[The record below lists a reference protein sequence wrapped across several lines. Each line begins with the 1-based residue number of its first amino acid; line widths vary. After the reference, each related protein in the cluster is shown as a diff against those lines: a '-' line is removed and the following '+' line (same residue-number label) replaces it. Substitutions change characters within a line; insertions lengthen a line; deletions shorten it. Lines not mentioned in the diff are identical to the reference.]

1 MALLTHFASPSPS
14 ALYKFARLWIG
25 EEKLMNAATGAP
37 EDLTSAQALQLE
49 QELVKL
55 VPDRRGEEAQTQEL
69 KGAPA
74 ASIPTSTQT
83 PTPTQMPKCPL
94 CGSSSFT
101 ASPER
106 GEVACAR
113 CGLVV
118 EERTIDLGPN
128 QRAYTPEDRYS
139 RRTGPP
145 TTFTLHDK
153 GLTTTISRQDR
164 DAHGRSLGYRR
175 RLEAV
180 RLRRWQTSTRAH
192 KSLERNLARAMSVL
206 ERISSQMALP
216 RSVKEEAA
224 AMYRRAVRE
233 GFMKGRPTEQVV
245 AATVYAA
252 CRMRR
257 IPRTLAEIA
266 ERTGIKRK
274 EIALRYNQ
282 LVMEMSVNVPAAD
295 PLNFVSRI
303 GCALGLSGRAQ
314 CRAAE
319 IIREA
324 KNAKNSSMGGRSP
337 AALAAGAVYLASLIE
352 NEPRNQG
359 DVAAAATVSEP
370 TVRVCYRELVRRLG
384 IDYDALKTR
393 ALTSKL
399 KEGKVR

>member
-1 MALLTHFASPSPS
+1 M
-14 ALYKFARLWIG
+14 
-25 EEKLMNAATGAP
+25 MNAMTGAP

-49 QELVKL
+49 QELEKL
-55 VPDRRGEEAQTQEL
+55 EPDRRGEEAQTQEL

-74 ASIPTSTQT
+74 ASIPTPAPTSTST
-83 PTPTQMPKCPL
+83 PIPTQMPKCPL

-118 EERTIDLGPN
+118 EEHLIDLGPD
-128 QRAYTPEDRYS
+128 QRAYSPEDRYG
-139 RRTGPP
+139 RRRIGPP
-145 TTFTLHDK
+145 ITFTLHDK
-153 GLTTTISRQDR
+153 GLTTTISKQDR
-164 DAHGRSLGYRR
+164 DAHGRSLNYRR

-224 AMYRRAVRE
+224 AIYRRAAKE
-233 GFMKGRPTEQVV
+233 GFIKGRPTEQVV
-245 AATVYAA
+245 AAAVYAA

-282 LVMEMSVNVPAAD
+282 LVMEMGVNVPAAD

-303 GCALGLSGRAQ
+303 GCALDLSGRAQ

-324 KNAKNSSMGGRSP
+324 KNARNSSMGGRSP
-337 AALAAGAVYLASLIE
+337 AALAAGAIYLASLLE

-359 DVAAAATVSEP
+359 DVAVAATVSEP
-370 TVRVCYRELVRRLG
+370 TVRVCCRELVRRLG
-384 IDYDALKTR
+384 IDYDALKAR
-393 ALTSKL
+393 ALTL
-399 KEGKVR
+399 KPKKGEAR

>member
-1 MALLTHFASPSPS
+1 MDSAEINISSCP
-14 ALYKFARLWIG
+14 ALYKFAQLQIG
-25 EEKLMNAATGAP
+25 EEKLMNATTGAP

-49 QELVKL
+49 QRLEKL
-55 VPDRRGEEAQTQEL
+55 VPDRRGEAAQTQEL

-74 ASIPTSTQT
+74 ASTPTSTQT

-113 CGLVV
+113 CGLVI
-118 EERTIDLGPN
+118 EEHLIDLGPD
-128 QRAYTPEDRYS
+128 QRAYTPEDRYN

-153 GLTTTISRQDR
+153 GLTTTISQRDR

-224 AMYRRAVRE
+224 AIYRRAAKE
-233 GFMKGRPTEQVV
+233 GFMKGRPIEQVV

-252 CRMRR
+252 CRAQKV
-257 IPRTLAEIA
+257 PRTLAEIA

-282 LVMEMSVNVPAAD
+282 LVTEMGVNVPAAD
-295 PLNFVSRI
+295 PLNFVSKI

-324 KNAKNSSMGGRSP
+324 KNARNSSMGGRSP
-337 AALAAGAVYLASLIE
+337 AALAAGAVYLASLLE

-359 DVAAAATVSEP
+359 DVAVAATVSEP
-370 TVRVCYRELVRRLG
+370 TVRVCCRELVRRLG
-384 IDYDALKTR
+384 IDYDALKAR

-399 KEGKVR
+399 KEGG

>member
-1 MALLTHFASPSPS
+1 
-14 ALYKFARLWIG
+14 LWIG

-37 EDLTSAQALQLE
+37 EDFTFVQALQLE
-49 QELVKL
+49 QELEKL
-55 VPDRRGEEAQTQEL
+55 EPDRRGEEAQTQEL

-74 ASIPTSTQT
+74 ASIPTSTPTQT
-83 PTPTQMPKCPL
+83 PMPMPMPMPTQMPKCPL
-94 CGSSSFT
+94 CNSSSFT

-113 CGLVV
+113 CGLVI
-118 EERTIDLGPN
+118 EEHLIDLGPD
-128 QRAYTPEDRYS
+128 QRAYSPEDRYG
-139 RRTGPP
+139 RRRIGPP
-145 TTFTLHDK
+145 ITFTLHDK
-153 GLTTTISRQDR
+153 GLTTTISKQDR

-192 KSLERNLARAMSVL
+192 KSRERNLARAMNVL

-224 AMYRRAVRE
+224 AIYRRAAKE
-233 GFMKGRPTEQVV
+233 GFIKGRPTEQVV

-282 LVMEMSVNVPAAD
+282 LVTEMGVNVPAAD

-324 KNAKNSSMGGRSP
+324 KNANSSMGGRSP
-337 AALAAGAVYLASLIE
+337 AALAAGAVYLASLLE
-352 NEPRNQG
+352 NEPINQG
-359 DVAAAATVSEP
+359 DVAVAATVSEP
-370 TVRVCYRELVRRLG
+370 TVRVCCRELVRRLG
-384 IDYDALKTR
+384 IDYDALKAR

-399 KEGKVR
+399 KEGEAR

>member
-1 MALLTHFASPSPS
+1 
-14 ALYKFARLWIG
+14 
-25 EEKLMNAATGAP
+25 MNAATGAP

-49 QELVKL
+49 QGLEKL

-69 KGAPA
+69 KGTPA

-94 CGSSSFT
+94 CGYSSFT

-118 EERTIDLGPN
+118 EEHLIDLGPD
-128 QRAYTPEDRYS
+128 QRAYSPEDRYNM
-139 RRTGPP
+139 RTGPP
-145 TTFTLHDK
+145 LTFTLHDK
-153 GLTTTISRQDR
+153 GLTTTISKQDR

-192 KSLERNLARAMSVL
+192 RSPERNLARAMNVL

-216 RSVKEEAA
+216 RSVREEAA
-224 AMYRRAVRE
+224 AIYRRAAKE

-252 CRMRR
+252 CRAQKV
-257 IPRTLAEIA
+257 PRTLAEIA

-282 LVMEMSVNVPAAD
+282 LVTEMGVNVPAAD
-295 PLNFVSRI
+295 PLNFVSKI

-324 KNAKNSSMGGRSP
+324 KNARNSSMGGRSP
-337 AALAAGAVYLASLIE
+337 AALAAGAVYLASLLE

-359 DVAAAATVSEP
+359 DVAVAATVSEP
-370 TVRVCYRELVRRLG
+370 TVRVCCRELVRRLG
-384 IDYDALKTR
+384 IDYDALKAR
-393 ALTSKL
+393 ALTL
-399 KEGKVR
+399 KPKKGEVR

>member
-1 MALLTHFASPSPS
+1 
-14 ALYKFARLWIG
+14 LWIG

-37 EDLTSAQALQLE
+37 EDLTSVQALQLE
-49 QELVKL
+49 QELEKL
-55 VPDRRGEEAQTQEL
+55 VPGQRGEEAQTQEL

-74 ASIPTSTQT
+74 VSIPTSTQT
-83 PTPTQMPKCPL
+83 PMPTPTQTPKCPL

-118 EERTIDLGPN
+118 EEHLIDLGPD
-128 QRAYTPEDRYS
+128 QHAYSPEDRYS
-139 RRTGPP
+139 NWRTGPP
-145 TTFTLHDK
+145 ITFTLHDK
-153 GLTTTISRQDR
+153 GLTTTISKQDR

-192 KSLERNLARAMSVL
+192 RSPERNLARAMNVL

-216 RSVKEEAA
+216 RSVREEAA
-224 AMYRRAVRE
+224 AIYRRAVRE

-252 CRMRR
+252 CRAQKV
-257 IPRTLAEIA
+257 PRTLAEIA

-282 LVMEMSVNVPAAD
+282 LVMEMGVNVPAAD

-324 KNAKNSSMGGRSP
+324 KNANSSMGGRSP
-337 AALAAGAVYLASLIE
+337 AALAAGAVYLASLLE

-359 DVAAAATVSEP
+359 DVAVAATVSEP
-370 TVRVCYRELVRRLG
+370 TVRVCCRDLVRRLG
-384 IDYDALKTR
+384 IDYDALKAR

-399 KEGKVR
+399 KEGEVR